1 MLPKNFI
8 NDVLDWHMGKK
19 DAQTTPDDFNGLTP
33 KDGTYA
39 ASTISLA
46 KEAVDNRSDFLI
58 DFIKSKKDHWSD
70 GNYFDTSVRYTKQ
83 KESVRQKSGGKDY
96 WTGRKRT
103 RRDKTEI
110 EHLLAVN
117 GPNKGT
123 DNPNNLVMSTKR
135 PNILKT
141 NKV

>member
-19 DAQTTPDDFNGLTP
+19 DAQTTPKDFNGLTP

-58 DFIKSKKDHWSD
+58 DFIKSMKDHWSD

-110 EHLLAVN
+110 EHLFAVN

-123 DNPNNLVMSTKR
+123 DAPNNLVMSTKR
-135 PNILKT
+135 PNILKS